1 MPLVAGTRLGPYEV
15 LDLVG
20 FGGMGEVYRARDPRL
35 GRDVAIKVLP
45 AEVGADPDR
54 LRRFEQEA
62 RAVAALNHPNILT
75 VFDVGAHVAAGETAV
90 GAPAPATPYVVME
103 LLQGETLREMASR
116 RAPTQ
121 RQVLGWAAQ
130 TAQGL
135 EAAHAKGIVHRD
147 LKPENVFVT
156 TEGRV
161 KVLDFGLAKQVDR
174 LTAESGEAT
183 ASSPTDAGQV
193 VGTVGYMS
201 PEQVRGLA
209 VDPRT
214 DVFSFGVLL
223 YELLGGRHPF
233 RRETT
238 IATLTA
244 ILEEAPAELSTLG
257 RGIPPAVSGIVRRCL
272 EKGRQERY
280 GSAHDVRVALEAV
293 LAAPAGSAVL
303 QEVEERSPYPGLA
316 SFTEKDSVSFFGR
329 EHEAKALWERLRA
342 RPLWGV
348 IGPSGAGKTSFVRAG
363 VVASR
368 PEGWA
373 AIVCA
378 PGAAPFRGLGQAL
391 VPELAGDVEAMQRLL
406 SVDDPAVA
414 FDLVSRW
421 RKGHAEAL
429 LVVDQLEELFTLNAR
444 EVQERF
450 AGLLGRLAR
459 EADVHVLLAFRDD
472 FLMKCADHEPLARV
486 FESLTPLP
494 ALSAEGLGRA
504 LVEPAKARGYRFED
518 DALVEEMVES
528 VEGARSALPLLA
540 FAVSRLWE
548 KRDREKKVLTRA
560 GYEEIGGVAGALAQH
575 AEATL
580 DRIGSARTPIARE
593 IFRTLVTSQGTR
605 SVAEREEVLSLFP
618 ERKAAEEVLG
628 ELIDARLLTSY
639 EVGGADGDGGFLGRR
654 PGTALGM
661 THRVEI
667 AHESLLRAWPRLVR
681 WQAQDEEG
689 ALLRDQLKQAAHLWE
704 EKGRTSDLLWTGTA
718 FQEYELWRGRYAGA
732 LTALEEDFAKAMA
745 EKARR
750 RKRRLTAAVA
760 AVIVALAGLAIGIG
774 VSRQQ
779 AARAR
784 DRAQAEALR
793 AESARLLALAQL
805 RLADDP
811 TEALAFATAS
821 LELVDTKAARE
832 FVMKAL
838 WEAPPARELVT
849 PNYGPAF
856 SPDGRRLALGGHS
869 ETVAVWR
876 DDGTL
881 EARLGGHEVRVWP
894 NVADWVSNDRI
905 VTEQHADDMG
915 RLVRVWSIPDG
926 RLVRTVDLGAPGYCQ
941 VHGEQLVCR
950 VPKDPAERWR
960 GEARLLSWALPD
972 GEPTDLGRFDRTA
985 EGAADFTLTG
995 RGFAY
1000 ARGRQ
1005 LFRRP
1010 PPGSPTTGDRLF
1022 GRHDADIVGLNHWH
1036 SGRLYSFDEAG
1047 RYRLWVPTGDG
1058 FALEGEFQR
1067 PADAP
1072 ATALPGPTPRWLFA
1086 EGDGARA
1093 RLWDLASLPGAR
1105 PLVLRRAGSSLLPSA
1120 ALHPAG
1126 DWLVV
1131 AGLDERVDFWPVR
1144 NPWPAIVDGC
1154 RATGSALA
1162 FSADGRWL
1170 VTSCGPAEFK
1180 ALHLWPLPGTGP
1192 RILGK
1197 VEALPLLNLA
1207 PDPGGRYVFG
1217 VGFDRSAVIPMDG
1230 SPARILPSSPGSI
1243 HTGAA
1248 VSPSGRRVATAYSSG
1263 SGEKKLYVW
1272 DVESGAA
1279 KAFDLPPLPPPDL
1292 GRGVTSAAFADEATL
1307 YTSGGGGLRRWNVE
1321 DGTSTLVAAT
1331 PGRDMTMALV
1341 PGGRQAVTRLEPYE
1355 STLGSCSGIELRD
1368 LGTGEARPLP
1378 AFGDCVFLGFAVGA
1392 DGQVVA
1398 AGGLDGSIR
1407 VGRLSGGEPHLLLGH
1422 KGAVLYVALSPDLRW
1437 VASVG
1442 EDNTLRLWPMP
1453 DLSKPPLHSLPR
1465 EELIAK
1471 LHALTNLRTVRD
1483 AASPTGW
1490 KVDVGPFPG
1499 WKDLP
1504 TW

>member
-605 SVAEREEVLSLFP
+605 SVAERGRCCLSSRS
-618 ERKAAEEVLG
+618 E
-628 ELIDARLLTSY
+628 
-639 EVGGADGDGGFLGRR
+639 
-654 PGTALGM
+654 
-661 THRVEI
+661 
-667 AHESLLRAWPRLVR
+667 
-681 WQAQDEEG
+681 
-689 ALLRDQLKQAAHLWE
+689 
-704 EKGRTSDLLWTGTA
+704 
-718 FQEYELWRGRYAGA
+718 
-732 LTALEEDFAKAMA
+732 
-745 EKARR
+745 RR
-750 RKRRLTAAVA
+750 RRRC
-760 AVIVALAGLAIGIG
+760 
-774 VSRQQ
+774 
-779 AARAR
+779 
-784 DRAQAEALR
+784 
-793 AESARLLALAQL
+793 
-805 RLADDP
+805 
-811 TEALAFATAS
+811 
-821 LELVDTKAARE
+821 
-832 FVMKAL
+832 
-838 WEAPPARELVT
+838 W
-849 PNYGPAF
+849 
-856 SPDGRRLALGGHS
+856 
-869 ETVAVWR
+869 
-876 DDGTL
+876 
-881 EARLGGHEVRVWP
+881 
-894 NVADWVSNDRI
+894 
-905 VTEQHADDMG
+905 
-915 RLVRVWSIPDG
+915 
-926 RLVRTVDLGAPGYCQ
+926 
-941 VHGEQLVCR
+941 
-950 VPKDPAERWR
+950 
-960 GEARLLSWALPD
+960 
-972 GEPTDLGRFDRTA
+972 
-985 EGAADFTLTG
+985 
-995 RGFAY
+995 
-1000 ARGRQ
+1000 
-1005 LFRRP
+1005 
-1010 PPGSPTTGDRLF
+1010 GS
-1022 GRHDADIVGLNHWH
+1022 
-1036 SGRLYSFDEAG
+1036 
-1047 RYRLWVPTGDG
+1047 
-1058 FALEGEFQR
+1058 
-1067 PADAP
+1067 
-1072 ATALPGPTPRWLFA
+1072 
-1086 EGDGARA
+1086 
-1093 RLWDLASLPGAR
+1093 
-1105 PLVLRRAGSSLLPSA
+1105 
-1120 ALHPAG
+1120 
-1126 DWLVV
+1126 
-1131 AGLDERVDFWPVR
+1131 
-1144 NPWPAIVDGC
+1144 
-1154 RATGSALA
+1154 
-1162 FSADGRWL
+1162 
-1170 VTSCGPAEFK
+1170 
-1180 ALHLWPLPGTGP
+1180 
-1192 RILGK
+1192 
-1197 VEALPLLNLA
+1197 
-1207 PDPGGRYVFG
+1207 
-1217 VGFDRSAVIPMDG
+1217 
-1230 SPARILPSSPGSI
+1230 
-1243 HTGAA
+1243 
-1248 VSPSGRRVATAYSSG
+1248 
-1263 SGEKKLYVW
+1263 
-1272 DVESGAA
+1272 
-1279 KAFDLPPLPPPDL
+1279 
-1292 GRGVTSAAFADEATL
+1292 
-1307 YTSGGGGLRRWNVE
+1307 
-1321 DGTSTLVAAT
+1321 
-1331 PGRDMTMALV
+1331 
-1341 PGGRQAVTRLEPYE
+1341 
-1355 STLGSCSGIELRD
+1355 
-1368 LGTGEARPLP
+1368 
-1378 AFGDCVFLGFAVGA
+1378 
-1392 DGQVVA
+1392 
-1398 AGGLDGSIR
+1398 
-1407 VGRLSGGEPHLLLGH
+1407 
-1422 KGAVLYVALSPDLRW
+1422 
-1437 VASVG
+1437 
-1442 EDNTLRLWPMP
+1442 
-1453 DLSKPPLHSLPR
+1453 
-1465 EELIAK
+1465 
-1471 LHALTNLRTVRD
+1471 
-1483 AASPTGW
+1483 
-1490 KVDVGPFPG
+1490 
-1499 WKDLP
+1499 
-1504 TW
+1504 